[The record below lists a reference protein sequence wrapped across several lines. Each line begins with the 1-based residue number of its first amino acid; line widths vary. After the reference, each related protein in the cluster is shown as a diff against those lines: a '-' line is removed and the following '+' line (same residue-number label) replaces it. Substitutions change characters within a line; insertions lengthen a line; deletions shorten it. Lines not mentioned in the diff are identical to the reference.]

1 MEINEPIDQQKKL
14 NIIAIAD
21 DSEYGTSAVCY
32 GGMLAAVF
40 RASLTV
46 ITKFDFT
53 LEERKGR
60 FNAER
65 VLQNVQQLLAH
76 DIETILLTDFFF
88 PERLYHYA
96 EETNTIMFVLGVDGE
111 EKQGFFDKRKAMRF
125 IKPSRLP
132 VMTVG
137 KKLPEKDVF
146 QHVLLPL
153 DIERQAKEKALWAGY
168 FSRFYQATIH
178 ILAPHYKDSGLQK
191 QVSDNIAFVEKL
203 YKNLEIGYT
212 IHEVAPMQD
221 IDRYSIE
228 YAPEV
233 GASLTVIMMTKYL
246 TPATLLTGKREKKII
261 GNPQQFPVLCI
272 NQRDDLY
279 VLCT

>member
-46 ITKFDFT
+46 VTKFDFT
-53 LEERKGR
+53 LEERAGK
-60 FNAER
+60 FNTER
-65 VLQNVQQLLAH
+65 VLQNVQQLIAH
-76 DIETILLTDFFF
+76 DIETFLLTDFFF
-88 PERLYHYA
+88 PEHLYRYA
-96 EETNTIMFVLGVDGE
+96 EETNTIMFVIGVDGE
-111 EKQGFFDKRKAMRF
+111 GKQGFFDKRKAMRF

-178 ILAPHYKDSGLQK
+178 ILAPQYKDSGLQK

-212 IHEVAPMQD
+212 ILEVAPMND

-233 GASLTVIMMTKYL
+233 GATLTVIMMTKYL

-261 GNPQQFPVLCI
+261 GNSQQFPVLCI

>member
-1 MEINEPIDQQKKL
+1 MEIHEPIDQKKKL

-53 LEERKGR
+53 LEEHASR
-60 FNAER
+60 FHADR
-65 VLQNVQQLLAH
+65 VMQNVQQLIAH
-76 DIETILLTDFFF
+76 DIETFLLTDFFF
-88 PERLYHYA
+88 PERLYRYA
-96 EETNTIMFVLGVDGE
+96 DDTNTIMFVIGVDDAD
-111 EKQGFFDKRKAMRF
+111 KQGFFTKRKAMRF

-137 KKLPEKDVF
+137 KKLPEKDIF

-168 FSRFYQATIH
+168 FSRFYQSTIH
-178 ILAPHYKDSGLQK
+178 IVAPHYKDSGLQK
-191 QVSDNIAFVEKL
+191 QVNDNIAFVEKL
-203 YKNLEIGYT
+203 YKNLEINYLLHDVEPT
-212 IHEVAPMQD
+212 ND

-228 YAPEV
+228 FAPEV
-233 GASLTVIMMTKYL
+233 NASLTVIMMTKYL
-246 TPATLLTGKREKKII
+246 TPATLLTGKREKRII

>member
-32 GGMLAAVF
+32 GGMLAAIF

-53 LEERKGR
+53 LEERKGK

-76 DIETILLTDFFF
+76 DIETFLLTDFFF
-88 PERLYHYA
+88 PERLYSYA
-96 EETNTIMFVLGVDGE
+96 EDTNTIVFVIGVDDTGE
-111 EKQGFFDKRKAMRF
+111 TGFFNKKKAMRF

-146 QHVLLPL
+146 QHVLLPM

-168 FSRFYQATIH
+168 FSRFYQSTIH
-178 ILAPHYKDSGLQK
+178 ILSPKYKDSGLQK
-191 QVSDNIAFVEKL
+191 QVHDNIAFVEKL
-203 YKNLEIGYT
+203 YKNLEVQYAL
-212 IHEVAPMQD
+212 HEVEPTSD
-221 IDRYSIE
+221 IDLFSVE
-228 YAPEV
+228 FAPELN
-233 GASLTVIMMTKYL
+233 ATLTVIMMTKYL
-246 TPATLLTGKREKKII
+246 TPATLFTGKREKKII